1 MAVNGQV
8 IVDRYGP
15 NIGVSNAP
23 INRIAMAN
31 YSGTPYPVY
40 QWIDDVEIWNGF
52 PPVGN
57 NPPYA
62 PH

>member
-1 MAVNGQV
+1 MM
-8 IVDRYGP
+8 P
-15 NIGVSNAP
+15 NLYAGGSYP
-23 INRIAMAN
+23 I
-31 YSGTPYPVY
+31 Y
-40 QWIDDVEIWNGF
+40 QWVDDLEIWNGF

>member
-1 MAVNGQV
+1 MM
-8 IVDRYGP
+8 P
-15 NIGVSNAP
+15 NLYTGGV
-23 INRIAMAN
+23 
-31 YSGTPYPVY
+31 YPAY
-40 QWIDDVEIWNGF
+40 HWIDDIEIWNGF